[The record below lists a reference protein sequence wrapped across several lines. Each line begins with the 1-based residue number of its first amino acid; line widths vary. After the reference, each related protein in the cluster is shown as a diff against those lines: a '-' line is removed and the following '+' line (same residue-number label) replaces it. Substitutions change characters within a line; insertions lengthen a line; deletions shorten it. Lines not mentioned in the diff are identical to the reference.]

1 MVGVVESV
9 MGPAAVEGRRLMEV
23 AEVRMAPRG
32 PTKVAGAVVQLPG
45 AAVARARVLWRMA
58 FGSLG
63 VGVAFSR

>member
-9 MGPAAVEGRRLMEV
+9 MGPAVVGERRMMGA
-23 AEVRMAPRG
+23 AEVRTAPRG

-45 AAVARARVLWRMA
+45 AAVARGRVLWRKA

-63 VGVAFSR
+63 AGVAFFR

>member
-9 MGPAAVEGRRLMEV
+9 MGPAVVGERRMMEAVG
-23 AEVRMAPRG
+23 VRTAPRG
-32 PTKVAGAVVQLPG
+32 PTKVAGVVVQLPG